1 MQTTNT
7 VLMVRPSTFASGT
20 EAQVKALKEFDDFVI
35 MLRQA
40 GIVVIEVE
48 DLPTPATLKAIYPH
62 GLFTLHPKQEV
73 KSLGT
78 ESDSLYLKDGASD
91 IELKE
96 KDIYLMVYPMFSPD
110 KREEAKK
117 LPIKIVEGHY
127 GDNLETICLLEYA
140 VKNEFADGAASMVFD
155 RENKIIY
162 ACRSE
167 HLNEDLLK
175 VIAGTLNYRY
185 FLFDAIDAHSNPI
198 FHTNLMLSIGKK
210 FAFICLEAVKDD
222 MVRKGLKNLLTEMG
236 KEIIEISKDQ
246 MYSFLGNIIELY
258 TKKDL
263 TQEPL
268 YVMSAKA
275 KAALTEDQLNKI
287 KDYALILSPDISNI
301 ETSCGRSVDCM
312 MVEMF

>member
-1 MQTTNT
+1 
-7 VLMVRPSTFASGT
+7 
-20 EAQVKALKEFDDFVI
+20 
-35 MLRQA
+35 
-40 GIVVIEVE
+40 
-48 DLPTPATLKAIYPH
+48 
-62 GLFTLHPKQEV
+62 
-73 KSLGT
+73 
-78 ESDSLYLKDGASD
+78 
-91 IELKE
+91 
-96 KDIYLMVYPMFSPD
+96 
-110 KREEAKK
+110 
-117 LPIKIVEGHY
+117 
-127 GDNLETICLLEYA
+127 
-140 VKNEFADGAASMVFD
+140 
-155 RENKIIY
+155 
-162 ACRSE
+162 
-167 HLNEDLLK
+167 
-175 VIAGTLNYRY
+175 
-185 FLFDAIDAHSNPI
+185 
-198 FHTNLMLSIGKK
+198 MLSIGKK